1 MVRISIAYDR
11 LRVEEKMLAASAAR
25 MGHDAAMVDAKSMR
39 AGTEGTAGSMGLG
52 GATIVRCVSHHRGAC
67 VAALAEFAGVAA
79 VNALDVFS
87 RCGNKMFM
95 TLLLRRAGVPTPRT
109 HFALSAEGAVECF
122 GREGYPLVIKPL
134 VGSWGR
140 GVMSV
145 GDRDTLDAIIE
156 SRSVTDS
163 PHDRLYYLQERVERP
178 PRDIRVIT
186 VGGEAVAAMYR
197 ESDGFRTNVAA
208 GAEPRACEITPEIAE
223 LAARASEAV
232 GGGVLG
238 VDMMEDASR
247 GTVVHEVNS
256 TVEFRGMASTGQAD
270 VPAAIVAFA
279 VKAARA

>member
-11 LRVEEKMLAASAAR
+11 LRVEEKMLAKSASG
-25 MGHDAAMVDAKSMR
+25 MGHEAHMVDAKSVS
-39 AGTEGTAGSMGLG
+39 ASTQSSAASLGLG
-52 GATIVRCVSHHRGAC
+52 DVVLERCVSYHRGMCFTAI
-67 VAALAEFAGVAA
+67 AEFAGVTSI
-79 VNALDVFS
+79 NSLDVAS

-95 TLLLRRAGVPTPRT
+95 TLLLQKARVPTPRT
-109 HFALSAEGAVECF
+109 HFALSAEGAVDCF

-145 GDRDTLDAIIE
+145 NDRDTLDAIME
-156 SRSVTDS
+156 ARAVTDS
-163 PHDRLYYLQERVERP
+163 PHDRLYYLQERIRRP

-197 ESDGFRTNVAA
+197 ESGGFRTNVAA
-208 GAEPRACEITPEIAE
+208 GARPEPCAITPEIGE

-238 VDMMEDASR
+238 VDMMEDAER
-247 GTVVHEVNS
+247 GIVVHEVNN

-270 VPAAIVAFA
+270 VPGAIIEF
-279 VKAARA
+279 AARTARG

>member
-11 LRVEEKMLAASAAR
+11 LRVEEKMLAASAAEL
-25 MGHDAAMVDAKSMR
+25 GHEASMLDAKSME
-39 AGTEGTAGSMGLG
+39 AGTEGTAASMGLG
-52 GATIVRCVSHHRGAC
+52 DAVLVRCVSHHRGAC
-67 VAALAEFAGVAA
+67 VAALAEFAGVTAINSLE
-79 VNALDVFS
+79 VSS

-109 HFALSAEGAVECF
+109 HFALSAEGAVGCM

-197 ESDGFRTNVAA
+197 ESAGFRTNVAA
-208 GAEPRACEITPEIAE
+208 GAAPRACEITPEIAE
-223 LAARASEAV
+223 LAAGASDAV

-247 GTVVHEVNS
+247 GIVVHEVNN

-270 VPAAIVAFA
+270 VPAAIVAY
-279 VKAARA
+279 AARAARA

>member
-11 LRVEEKMLAASAAR
+11 LRVEEKMLAASAAS
-25 MGHDAAMVDAKSMR
+25 MGHEASMLDAKSLR
-39 AGTEGTAGSMGLG
+39 AGTVATAASMGLG
-52 GATIVRCVSHHRGAC
+52 DAVLVRCVSHHRGAC
-67 VAALAEFAGVAA
+67 VAALAEFAGVPAI
-79 VNALDVFS
+79 NALEVSS

-95 TLLLRRAGVPTPRT
+95 TLLLQKAGVPTPRT
-109 HFALSAEGAVECF
+109 HFALSAEGAAECLE
-122 GREGYPLVIKPL
+122 REGYPLVIKPL

-197 ESDGFRTNVAA
+197 ESAGFRTNVAA
-208 GAEPRACEITPEIAE
+208 GAEPRACEVTPEIAE

-247 GTVVHEVNS
+247 GTVVHEVNN

-270 VPAAIVAFA
+270 VPAAIIGF
-279 VKAARA
+279 AARAARA